1 MTGQIFS
8 PTPHTCNNNNKK
20 ATTMIRDTTMVT
32 CIAYGNSTF
41 LANKYRVHKPHIRYI
56 LYVPCIAGRLWVIQ
70 VSVAV
75 SLSAE
80 CYPLP
85 SFLAFVKYWGRYNAC
100 VGTPTPKWLLHWF
113 FFRDESKARFFKL
126 CKTVCIELLNCSM
139 KFYMHCAQYRGP
151 LWITFCSGSCT
162 SLQSL
167 QGTDHLS

>member
-1 MTGQIFS
+1 MQAENDWSNILPNS
-8 PTPHTCNNNNKK
+8 SHMQQQQQK
-20 ATTMIRDTTMVT
+20 ATTMIRDATMVT
-32 CIAYGNSTF
+32 CIAYGNSIL

-56 LYVPCIAGRLWVIQ
+56 LYVPCIAGRLWAIQ

-126 CKTVCIELLNCSM
+126 CKTVCIEWLNCFNEVLHALCSV
-139 KFYMHCAQYRGP
+139 QRSP
-151 LWITFCSGSCT
+151 LNDILFWF
-162 SLQSL
+162 L
-167 QGTDHLS
+167 